1 MSTDIEI
8 IPKGAGWLP
17 APIEVESNQDM
28 IVNIKAALIA
38 KWVDSDKLATKI
50 ASLMDAKNV
59 TNSWIVYDDN
69 VTQLKTVELALK
81 LWGIKGI
88 GNAPVVAIFNNV
100 PQKDERL
107 QY

>member
-1 MSTDIEI
+1 MSQEIEI
-8 IPKGAGWLP
+8 IPKGGGDMP
-17 APIEVESNQDM
+17 SPIEVESNQDM
-28 IVNIKAALIA
+28 LVNIKAALVA
-38 KWVDSDKLATKI
+38 KGVTSDSLASKI

-59 TNSWIVYDDN
+59 TNSGIQYDDN

-100 PQKDERL
+100 PNKDERL